1 MVHPLEVFTGVL
13 HSAAAPVF
21 VATANLMTDAKTRPC
36 KLFLSALESHKKTAF
51 TAVFQYI
58 NLGSWSGRS
67 DLN

>member
-36 KLFLSALESHKKTAF
+36 KLFLSALQQHKKTAVK
-51 TAVFQYI
+51 AVLEYKAEVA
-58 NLGSWSGRS
+58 GRGGQI
-67 DLN
+67 